1 MVYFPAVAPP
11 DAYAALVD
19 NKVGNNMALPV
30 VTAVVRKCLLL
41 DVDDVSSLLSLVC
54 ADRFV
59 VDICLVSTDKEG
71 CAEKPY
77 VLPTMAAAVN
87 NIVFIIGMKGR
98 LTPLESESKKQSDG

>member
-1 MVYFPAVAPP
+1 MAPP

-41 DVDDVSSLLSLVC
+41 DVDDDVSSLLSLVC

-59 VDICLVSTDKEG
+59 VDICLLVSTDKDD
-71 CAEKPY
+71 CVEKPY
-77 VLPTMAAAVN
+77 VLPTMAAAAN
-87 NIVFIIGMKGR
+87 NIVFII
-98 LTPLESESKKQSDG
+98 E